1 MPYQIIYSETSRKII
16 RRLHPSIKPLIKQ
29 RIEGL
34 REDPFLGKA
43 LERELTGYYSLRSK
57 KYRVIYRLDHPG
69 KTIQIHYLGYR
80 KDIYDIFRKL
90 IEETNYPLKDSE
102 MTVKAPAKSSKG
114 KKALFS
120 ADLDLKEGVPHSRE
134 KTIRELAGWLT
145 HKEAEELRQAT
156 RVFGQ
161 INRR

>member
-80 KDIYDIFRKL
+80 KDIYDILRTL
-90 IEETNYPLKDSE
+90 
-102 MTVKAPAKSSKG
+102 M
-114 KKALFS
+114 
-120 ADLDLKEGVPHSRE
+120 KEGLPYSRE
-134 KTIRELAGWLT
+134 KAVRELAGWLT
-145 HKEAEELRQAT
+145 HKEAEELSRAT

-161 INRR
+161 NNRR